1 MRPIHRRLA
10 FKIGVT
16 IILVELLI
24 FAAAGYLLIRQ
35 FSIYNHQNLETRLL
49 LPAEIINTNR
59 ANLGILSDQLTI
71 EQLVGVPV
79 RSAFISSNN
88 AIVINATPEEL
99 IGKQLTEIP
108 EINQAWFSRDNK
120 NGLIQHGANTVTS
133 IVPIYSSDGV
143 RPLFFVYVQAST
155 IPFQQEE
162 NRLILMM
169 AVSALLVVGV
179 TSLIIY
185 LAFNRLVLVRITAVR
200 QTLQIAQAGQLSARV
215 PPPLQDDEIGDLQH
229 STNNL
234 ISQLQ
239 ETVSDL
245 IHRIAEQRL
254 TEAALRQ
261 SEEKYRDFIE
271 SSHDLIVQIDRA
283 GHFIYLNHT
292 AEQIYGFRPEEL
304 VGQSAF
310 RFLHRDDRERTEMAF
325 LEWIRGRIA
334 HATLENRQINPTGA
348 IFDMFWSINVQY
360 DSYGNVNYVNAIGR
374 DITKLRTRASSL
386 ELIAQVGRRATAIL
400 SLDDLLHESV
410 NLISRTFAYYN
421 VVIRLV
427 EGEYVVL
434 RATSLTSLKEMEG
447 VTRLKIGQGI
457 TGWVAQHGEPLLA
470 PNVLHEPRYHA
481 ELNKME
487 TRSEV
492 AVPIKLKGRIIG
504 VLDAQSVQVGAFDE
518 DDLYTLQA
526 IAAQLAVA
534 IDNAVLY
541 EAAQQEILERRNAEE
556 RLQIYTA
563 ELERSN
569 RELQNF
575 AYVSSHDLQEPLRKI
590 QMFGDRLTANYGKL
604 LDERGQDYLAR
615 MQNAALRMQGLI
627 EDLLAFSRVMTHTDP
642 FLWVNLTQLAQQV
655 VEDLAAQIEQKNG
668 RIHLDPLPTI
678 QADAMQMRQLF
689 QNLIGNALK
698 YHKPNEP
705 PVIHIF
711 SEKFADGYQIKIQD
725 NGIGF
730 DEKYLD
736 RIFTVFQRLH
746 SRTEFEGTGIGLAI
760 CRRIVERHGG
770 HISATSQPGAGATFI
785 ITLPS
790 KHLQQPDNEM
800 DVI

>member
-1 MRPIHRRLA
+1 
-10 FKIGVT
+10 
-16 IILVELLI
+16 
-24 FAAAGYLLIRQ
+24 
-35 FSIYNHQNLETRLL
+35 
-49 LPAEIINTNR
+49 
-59 ANLGILSDQLTI
+59 
-71 EQLVGVPV
+71 
-79 RSAFISSNN
+79 
-88 AIVINATPEEL
+88 
-99 IGKQLTEIP
+99 
-108 EINQAWFSRDNK
+108 
-120 NGLIQHGANTVTS
+120 
-133 IVPIYSSDGV
+133 
-143 RPLFFVYVQAST
+143 
-155 IPFQQEE
+155 
-162 NRLILMM
+162 
-169 AVSALLVVGV
+169 
-179 TSLIIY
+179 
-185 LAFNRLVLVRITAVR
+185 
-200 QTLQIAQAGQLSARV
+200 
-215 PPPLQDDEIGDLQH
+215 
-229 STNNL
+229 
-234 ISQLQ
+234 
-239 ETVSDL
+239 
-245 IHRIAEQRL
+245 
-254 TEAALRQ
+254 
-261 SEEKYRDFIE
+261 
-271 SSHDLIVQIDRA
+271 
-283 GHFIYLNHT
+283 
-292 AEQIYGFRPEEL
+292 
-304 VGQSAF
+304 
-310 RFLHRDDRERTEMAF
+310 
-325 LEWIRGRIA
+325 
-334 HATLENRQINPTGA
+334 
-348 IFDMFWSINVQY
+348 
-360 DSYGNVNYVNAIGR
+360 
-374 DITKLRTRASSL
+374 
-386 ELIAQVGRRATAIL
+386 
-400 SLDDLLHESV
+400 V